1 MGGKV
6 VYAGKGGPGY
16 EIYVGLRMDTRRTP
30 GGRLYP
36 ASIWRNPFVVG
47 EHVETREEAVEAF
60 KEYIHADEQAHLL
73 VRVGELKGKT
83 LGCWC
88 AGVKDK
94 GKPHIPNELTAE
106 VMYPRIARGAPG
118 GAESLPPDTR
128 FLWIS
133 TRHTHLLLCRH

>member
-1 MGGKV
+1 VRKYFSAV
-6 VYAGKGGPGY
+6 
-16 EIYVGLRMDTRRTP
+16 LP

-47 EHVETREEAVEAF
+47 EHVETREEAVESF

-73 VRVGELKGKT
+73 ARVEELKGKT

-94 GKPHIPNELTAE
+94 GKPRIPNELTAE
-106 VMYPRIARGAPG
+106 VMSSRIARGAPG
-118 GAESLPPDTR
+118 GAKSLSPDTR
-128 FLWIS
+128 SNRRPVGNPKILCIS

>member
-73 VRVGELKGKT
+73 VRVG
-83 LGCWC
+83 
-88 AGVKDK
+88 
-94 GKPHIPNELTAE
+94 N
-106 VMYPRIARGAPG
+106 
-118 GAESLPPDTR
+118 
-128 FLWIS
+128 
-133 TRHTHLLLCRH
+133 